1 MGFLFL
7 TPIIQ
12 CQTDL
17 IQALFLYYY
26 QQQAN
31 ILSLNLNKLI
41 KIVYWCLKPY
51 RICHHHLQK
60 LFSFAHYGRGML
72 SENDVCILALLANNR
87 PFTDSYTFEAAQGE
101 WGDTEGRKAD
111 SRKDP
116 PCGLRHS
123 PKMLTLPT
131 PELPVIASA
140 VGRLGLS
147 PFFHSAPQI
156 CYLLDPE
163 VSPSE
168 SVGKSLL
175 WVAGVALLSVGG
187 HTLLQ
192 F

>member
-12 CQTDL
+12 CHTDL
-17 IQALFLYYY
+17 IQAIFLYYY

-31 ILSLNLNKLI
+31 ILSLNLNKFI

-87 PFTDSYTFEAAQGE
+87 PFTDSYPFDSAQGRMRE
-101 WGDTEGRKAD
+101 ERPTPEKTHHVVWDTAQKCWHC
-111 SRKDP
+111 P
-116 PCGLRHS
+116 
-123 PKMLTLPT
+123 LPT

-140 VGRLGLS
+140 VGRLSLS
-147 PFFHSAPQI
+147 PFFHSVPQI

-163 VSPSE
+163 VSPR
-168 SVGKSLL
+168 GKSLL